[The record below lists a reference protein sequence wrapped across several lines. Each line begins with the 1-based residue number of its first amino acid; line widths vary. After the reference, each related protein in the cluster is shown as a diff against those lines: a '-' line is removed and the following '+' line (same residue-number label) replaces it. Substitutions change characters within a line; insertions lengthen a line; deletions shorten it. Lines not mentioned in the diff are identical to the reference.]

1 MVAEHAL
8 AATFFLSYTRVV
20 WLIWLQTVLM
30 IFSSFAWI
38 SNPGSC
44 DTYS

>member
-1 MVAEHAL
+1 MGAEHEL
-8 AATFFLSYTRVV
+8 AVTLFLSYTRVV
-20 WLIWLQTVLM
+20 WLIRLRTAFI

-44 DTYS
+44 ATYS